1 MTSQEDA
8 LPKFDAASPEG
19 LIACPDCDL
28 LLRDVTTGHG
38 QKSRC
43 PRCGSTLRLPKTHS
57 IERTLALSLSGLI
70 LYWPAMFLPLMTLST
85 LGLKQ
90 SGNLIQGIHELFG
103 AGFHLVA
110 ILVLLTG
117 VLVPFV
123 KLGLLFCTS
132 LSLRTG
138 IRCPGLARMFR
149 AYTSLDQWGMLEV
162 YMLGILIAVFK
173 LQDLASVAFGTGL
186 YCFVLL
192 LILTLFSSAALDH
205 EIFWQRIDQIRRP
218 PA

>member
-8 LPKFDAASPEG
+8 LPKFDAAAPEG

-28 LLRDVTTGHG
+28 LLRDVRIAYG

-43 PRCGSTLRLPKTHS
+43 PRCGSTLRLPKQQS
-57 IERTLALSLSGLI
+57 IERTLALSLSGLV
-70 LYWPAMFLPLMTLST
+70 LFWPAMLLPLMTLST

-90 SGNLIQGIHELFG
+90 TGNLFQGIHNLFG

-117 VLVPFV
+117 VLIPFI
-123 KLGLLFCTS
+123 KLALLFCTS
-132 LSLRTG
+132 ASLRSG
-138 IRCPGLARMFR
+138 IRCPGLTRMFR
-149 AYTSLDQWGMLEV
+149 LYTSIDEWGMLEV

-173 LQDLASVAFGTGL
+173 LQDLASVTVGMGL
-186 YCFVLL
+186 YCFVILL
-192 LILTLFSSAALDH
+192 VITLFSSAALDE
-205 EIFWQRIDQIRRP
+205 EIFWQRIDHIRRP